1 MPSCGSINPNR
12 SQHAVKDGA
21 VGLRARRSR
30 HQPKLG
36 VFSRRTW
43 LPYQLAGCNGLAI
56 SREGRRADHAWPG
69 ETVKGP
75 KAGLM
80 VAGTWDDRNG

>member
-21 VGLRARRSR
+21 VGLRGRRSR

-36 VFSRRTW
+36 VFRGV
-43 LPYQLAGCNGLAI
+43 LGFHI
-56 SREGRRADHAWPG
+56 SWQDATDWRLVERDGVRIMLGQGKR
-69 ETVKGP
+69 
-75 KAGLM
+75 
-80 VAGTWDDRNG
+80 